1 MVVCILIFILVGYV
15 MVVGLLNL
23 SFLDVLKMF
32 IGRGDERMKL
42 IVFNIR
48 FVWVLVV
55 ILVGIGFVIG
65 GSVI

>member
-48 FVWVLVV
+48 FVWVLAV